1 MWKMKMGKTAPKF
14 CKIIMQGKILLY
26 FKTDRNRCSN
36 FNLMVYHH
44 NLMTTHDAITWLIY
58 KF

>member
-1 MWKMKMGKTAPKF
+1 MQNTFIFSKTEE
-14 CKIIMQGKILLY
+14 Q
-26 FKTDRNRCSN
+26 KTDRNIYSN
-36 FNLMVYHH
+36 FKLMVYHH